1 MAKRMINNIKLGT
14 FVIAGLLFLILLLY
28 MIGKNR
34 NLFGSNYILKAR
46 FENVQGLKAGNNIR
60 YSGIEV
66 GTIKRVTIL
75 NDTLIEVVMLID
87 NKMKGIIRKN
97 AVASIGTEGFV
108 GNKVLNISPGKQSAI
123 AAEEDD
129 ILSTK
134 KAIDTD
140 EMLRTLDKT
149 NNDISII
156 AENLKT
162 TIHNINSSDALWK
175 TLNEKTLPDNIRL
188 AVSNIRLAA
197 ARAANMVDDLH
208 DLVSD
213 VKNGK
218 GSLGAILTDS
228 SYALNLNEAV
238 QKIKSVGGHA
248 DTLVEEINKFV
259 NSVKNDINSGKGV
272 MNTLLKDSS
281 VVIKLNQSLHN
292 IEKGTDAFNQDME
305 ALKHNFLLRGY
316 FRKLEKQKQKETN
329 KNTTVDINKSSSV
342 KTANKE

>member
-316 FRKLEKQKQKETN
+316 FRKLEKQKQKEAN

>member
-1 MAKRMINNIKLGT
+1 MVKSIINNAKLGII
-14 FVIAGLLFLILLLY
+14 VIAGLLFLILLLY
-28 MIGKNR
+28 MIGKKH
-34 NLFGSNYILKAR
+34 NLFGSNYVLKAR
-46 FENVQGLKAGNNIR
+46 FENVQGLKSGNNIR

-66 GTIKRVTIL
+66 GTVKKVIIV
-75 NDTLIEVVMLID
+75 NDTLIEVIMLID

-108 GNKVLNISPGKQSAI
+108 GNKVLNISPGKRSAT
-123 AAEEDD
+123 AAEEGD
-129 ILSTK
+129 ILNTK

-149 NNDISII
+149 GNDIAII

-162 TIHNINSSDALWK
+162 TVHNVNNSDALWK
-175 TLNEKTLPDNIRL
+175 ILNEKTLPDNIRL
-188 AVSNIRLAA
+188 SVNNIRLAT

-208 DLVSD
+208 SLVND

-228 SYALNLNEAV
+228 SYALNLGEAV
-238 QKIKSVGGHA
+238 QKFKSVGEHA
-248 DTLVEEINKFV
+248 DTLAEEINQFV
-259 NSVKNDINSGKGV
+259 GSIKNDLNAGKGV

-281 VVIKLNQSLHN
+281 VVVKLNQTLYN

-316 FRKLEKQKQKETN
+316 FRKLEKQKQKDE
-329 KNTTVDINKSSSV
+329 KSTTAVSN
-342 KTANKE
+342 

>member
-1 MAKRMINNIKLGT
+1 MVKSIINNAKLGII
-14 FVIAGLLFLILLLY
+14 VIAGLFFLILLLY
-28 MIGKNR
+28 MIGKKH
-34 NLFGSNYILKAR
+34 NLFGSNYVLKAR
-46 FENVQGLKAGNNIR
+46 FENVQGLKSGNNIR

-66 GTIKRVTIL
+66 GTVKKVIIV
-75 NDTLIEVVMLID
+75 NDTLIEVIMLID

-108 GNKVLNISPGKQSAI
+108 GNKVLNISPGKRSAT
-123 AAEEDD
+123 AAEEGD
-129 ILSTK
+129 ILNTK

-149 NNDISII
+149 GNDIAII

-162 TIHNINSSDALWK
+162 TVHNVNNSDALWK
-175 TLNEKTLPDNIRL
+175 ILNEKTLPDNIRL
-188 AVSNIRLAA
+188 SVNNIRLAT

-208 DLVSD
+208 SLVND

-228 SYALNLNEAV
+228 SYALNLGEAV
-238 QKIKSVGGHA
+238 QKFKSVGEHA
-248 DTLVEEINKFV
+248 DTLAEEINQFV
-259 NSVKNDINSGKGV
+259 GSIKNDLNAGKGV

-281 VVIKLNQSLHN
+281 VVVKLNQTLYN

-316 FRKLEKQKQKETN
+316 FRKLEKQKQKDE
-329 KNTTVDINKSSSV
+329 KSTTAVSN
-342 KTANKE
+342 

>member
-1 MAKRMINNIKLGT
+1 LNKHIMSKRIINNVKLGA

-34 NLFGSNYILKAR
+34 NLFSSNYILKAR
-46 FENVQGLKAGNNIR
+46 FENVQGLKPGNNIR

-66 GTIKRVTIL
+66 GTVKKVTFL
-75 NDTLIEVVMLID
+75 NDTLIEVTMVID
-87 NKMKGIIRKN
+87 TKMKDIIRKN

-123 AAEEDD
+123 AAEEGDV
-129 ILSTK
+129 LWTK

-149 NNDISII
+149 NNDIAII

-162 TIHNINSSDALWK
+162 TIFNINSSDALWEI
-175 TLNEKTLPDNIRL
+175 LNEKTLPDNIRSS
-188 AVSNIRLAA
+188 ANNIRLAT
-197 ARAANMVDDLH
+197 ARAANMVEDLH
-208 DLVSD
+208 NLVND

-228 SYALNLNEAV
+228 SYALNLNEAI
-238 QKIKSVGGHA
+238 QKIKSVGEHA
-248 DTLVEEINKFV
+248 DTLAEEIHKVVKSV
-259 NSVKNDINSGKGV
+259 NNDLNNGKGV

-281 VVIKLNQSLHN
+281 VVNKLHKGLDN
-292 IEKGTDAFNQDME
+292 IEKGTNAFNQDME

-316 FRKLEKQKQKETN
+316 FRKLEKQKQKEEN
-329 KNTTVDINKSSSV
+329 NNTSV
-342 KTANKE
+342 GN

>member
-1 MAKRMINNIKLGT
+1 MPKRIINSVKLGT
-14 FVIAGLLFLILLLY
+14 FVIAGLLVLILLLY

-34 NLFGSNYILKAR
+34 NLFGSNYVLNAR
-46 FENVQGLKAGNNIR
+46 FENVQGLKSGNNIR

-66 GTIKRVTIL
+66 GTVKKVTIL

-97 AVASIGTEGFV
+97 AIASIGTEGFV
-108 GNKVLNISPGKQSAI
+108 GNKVLNISPGKQSAA
-123 AAEEDD
+123 AAEEGDV
-129 ILSTK
+129 LSTR

-140 EMLRTLDKT
+140 EMLRTLNKT

-175 TLNEKTLPDNIRL
+175 ILNEKTLPDDIRSSVNNIRL
-188 AVSNIRLAA
+188 AT
-197 ARAANMVDDLH
+197 ARAANMIDDLH
-208 DLVSD
+208 NLVND

-228 SYALNLNEAV
+228 SYALNLNEAI
-238 QKIKSVGGHA
+238 QKIKTVGDHA
-248 DTLVEEINKFV
+248 DTLAEEINKFV
-259 NSVKNDINSGKGV
+259 SSVQNDLNNGKGV

-281 VVIKLNQSLHN
+281 VVNKLHQSLDN

-316 FRKLEKQKQKETN
+316 FRKLEKQKQKEEK
-329 KNTTVDINKSSSV
+329 KNTAGGN
-342 KTANKE
+342 

>member
-1 MAKRMINNIKLGT
+1 MAKGIINNVKLGI

-34 NLFGSNYILKAR
+34 NLFGSNYVLKAR
-46 FENVQGLKAGNNIR
+46 FENVQGLKSGNNIR
-60 YSGIEV
+60 YSGIEA
-66 GTIKRVTIL
+66 GTVKKVSIL
-75 NDTLIEVVMLID
+75 NDTLIEVIMLID

-108 GNKVLNISPGKQSAI
+108 GNKVLNISPGKKSAT
-123 AAEEDD
+123 AAEEGD

-162 TIHNINSSDALWK
+162 TVHNINSSDALWEI
-175 TLNEKTLPDNIRL
+175 LSEKTLPDNIRL
-188 AVSNIRLAA
+188 SVNNIRLAT

-208 DLVSD
+208 SLIND

-228 SYALNLNEAV
+228 SYALNLNEAI
-238 QKIKSVGGHA
+238 QKIKSVGEHA
-248 DTLVEEINKFV
+248 DTLAEEINNFV
-259 NSVKNDINSGKGV
+259 SSVKNDLNNGKGV

-281 VVIKLNQSLHN
+281 VVNKLNHSLDN

-305 ALKHNFLLRGY
+305 ALKQNFLLRGY
-316 FRKLEKQKQKETN
+316 FRKLEKQKQKDE
-329 KNTTVDINKSSSV
+329 K
-342 KTANKE
+342 KTIATGN